1 VKKSNLKKSKQ
12 MLVGVFV
19 ILLFQLVG
27 EAVQQYFQLAVPG
40 PVIGLVLLLAL
51 LLVARPSTSAALSS
65 LRANV
70 ISTAEGLLAHL
81 SLLFVPIGV
90 GVIMHLQLLE
100 THLFSVV
107 GIVLVGTIST
117 ILFTAVLFARLVK
130 RDGNE

>member
-1 VKKSNLKKSKQ
+1 
-12 MLVGVFV
+12 
-19 ILLFQLVG
+19 LFQLVG